1 MNSIRLTTRGKIVL
15 AAAIVATFWAL
26 LAATTPDECKVAT
39 EDMSRGCISL
49 VYGE

>member
-15 AAAIVATFWAL
+15 AVAIVATFWAL
-26 LAATTPDECKVAT
+26 ISVTTPDECKVSA